1 MSTLHRT
8 QILLE
13 RDQYE
18 ALTAIARREG
28 RSLSEVVRTFL
39 QQQLDQEQQA
49 ADSRLQR
56 QLEALELIRQHRQ
69 AILDEHGGVPLDLDV
84 VEMIQQGREEQDAF
98 IVDALRDH
106 RD

>member
-69 AILDEHGGVPLDLDV
+69 AILDEQGGVPLDLDV

>member
-69 AILDEHGGVPLDLDV
+69 AILDEQGGVPLDLDV
-84 VEMIQQGREEQDAF
+84 VEMIQQWREEQDAF
-98 IVDALRDH
+98 IFDALRDH

>member
-18 ALTAIARREG
+18 ASTAIARREG

-69 AILDEHGGVPLDLDV
+69 AILDEQGGVPLDLDV

-98 IVDALRDH
+98 IFDALRDH

>member
-1 MSTLHRT
+1 MSSLHRT

-49 ADSRLQR
+49 AASRLQR
-56 QLEALELIRQHRQ
+56 QLATLERIREHRQ
-69 AILDEHGGVPLDLDV
+69 EILDTRGGIPLDLDV
-84 VEMIQQGREEQDAF
+84 VDMIRQGREEQDEF
-98 IVDALRDH
+98 IFDALDDH

>member
-1 MSTLHRT
+1 MSSLHRT

-39 QQQLDQEQQA
+39 QQQLDQEGQA
-49 ADSRLQR
+49 AASRLQR
-56 QLEALELIRQHRQ
+56 QLEALERIREHRQ
-69 AILDEHGGVPLDLDV
+69 EILDARGGVPLDLDV
-84 VEMIQQGREEQDAF
+84 VEMIRQGREEQDEFIFDAF
-98 IVDALRDH
+98 DDH

>member
-13 RDQYE
+13 RDQDE

-69 AILDEHGGVPLDLDV
+69 AILGEQGGVPLDLDV

-98 IVDALRDH
+98 IFDALRDH

>member
-69 AILDEHGGVPLDLDV
+69 AILDEQGGVPLDLDV

-98 IVDALRDH
+98 IFDALRDH